1 MPKRALYVYV
11 GAQNGFNGGGLI
23 TSTQTFGANGGGG
36 TDIRLIK
43 HNESTWG
50 GTTSLRTRIIV
61 AGGGGGACNRGDNYG
76 DGNGGYG
83 GGLTGGTG
91 QSINNSGRNAYYI
104 CTGGSQTTGGTSNGA
119 GTYTGT
125 SGSVG
130 AFGYAQQA
138 DITYSGLIQA
148 AAGGGWYGGG
158 AFGHSGGGGGSSFI
172 SGMAGCNGINNQTG
186 AHRGAGQPSII
197 DGVTYTFTSPV
208 MHAGNSASRPANPG
222 GVLGYAKISS
232 Q

>member
-11 GAQNGFNGGGLI
+11 GNQNGFNGGGLI
-23 TSTQTFGANGGGG
+23 TSTQPYGANGGGG

-50 GTTSLRTRIIV
+50 GTASLRTRIIV

-91 QSINNSGRNAYYI
+91 QSINNSRNSYYI
-104 CTGGSQTTGGTSNGA
+104 CTGGGQTTGGTSNGA
-119 GTYTGT
+119 GAYTGT
-125 SGSVG
+125 GGSVG

-138 DITYSGLIQA
+138 NITYSGLIQA

-158 AFGHSGGGGGSSFI
+158 AFGHSGGGGGSSFV
-172 SGMAGCNGINNQTG
+172 SGMTSCNGINNQTG
-186 AHRGAGQPSII
+186 AHLGASQPSII
-197 DGVTYTFTSPV
+197 DGVTYSFSSPV
-208 MHAGNSASRPANPG
+208 MYAGNSASRPANPG
-222 GVLGYAKISS
+222 GVLGYAKITS